1 MKIVILG
8 GAGFIGSNMLAKLY
22 KEKQNATFYV
32 IDNLYTGK
40 LKNIDEYLDKPN
52 VKFIQA
58 DIREEKIIEILK
70 EINADY
76 IYNFACP
83 ASPVHYQATPIM
95 TWETSILGV
104 RNLLRAIVGTNT
116 VLLHSSTSEVYGDCL
131 VNPQVESYWGNVNPI
146 GIRSCYDEGKRAAE
160 SLIYDYIRAY
170 GVNVRV
176 VRIFNTYGPNMSVED
191 GRIISNFVVQALQNK
206 DITIYGTG
214 EQTRSFCYVEDTLN
228 GIVKLTE
235 NPERIDMP
243 VNVGNPNERSVL
255 DVAEYVIKA
264 IPTKSKIVFLEKVS
278 DDPQQ
283 RRPDITRAKELL
295 GWEPK
300 VDFKEGLDKTIE
312 YFKKELNV

>member
-22 KEKQNATFYV
+22 REKQDCTFYV

-40 LKNIDEYLDKPN
+40 LKNIQEYLDKPN
-52 VKFIQA
+52 VKFIEA
-58 DIREEKIIEILK
+58 DIREENIISILQ
-70 EINADY
+70 EINAEY

-104 RNLLRAIVGTNT
+104 RNLLRAIVGTKT

-170 GVNVRV
+170 GVDVRV

-214 EQTRSFCYVEDTLN
+214 KQTRSFCFVEDTLE
-228 GIVKLTE
+228 GMVRLTE
-235 NPERIDMP
+235 NKERIDMP

-264 IPTKSKIVFLEKVS
+264 IPTKSKIIFLEKVS

-283 RRPDITRAKELL
+283 RRPDITRAKQVL
-295 GWEPK
+295 GWEPQ
-300 VDFKEGLDKTIE
+300 VSFEEGLDKTIA